1 MFPKKRR
8 AGMMLAVHLLQQLA
22 AGSGTYRTARL
33 QGAEL
38 DAVLEE
44 NGRILSRELGIARNS
59 LQ

>member
-1 MFPKKRR
+1 
-8 AGMMLAVHLLQQLA
+8 MMLAVDLLEQLA

-44 NGRILSRELGIARNS
+44 NGRILSRELGIA
-59 LQ
+59 